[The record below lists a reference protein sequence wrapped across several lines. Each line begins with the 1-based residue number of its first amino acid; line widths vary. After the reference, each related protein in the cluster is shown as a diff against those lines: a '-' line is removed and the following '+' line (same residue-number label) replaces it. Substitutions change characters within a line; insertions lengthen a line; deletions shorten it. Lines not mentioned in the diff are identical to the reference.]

1 MSMGE
6 RRTVRVGDFDFEV
19 RVHPGE
25 PVHGADVLLLHGF
38 PQSAASWDFVSGHLS
53 SRGIRSYAPEQR
65 GYSPGARPADIASY
79 RLSELRADI
88 VGLCDALGLRRVHL
102 VGHDWGAIVAW
113 DVAARHPERV
123 VSLTAVSVPHPAA
136 FARARETDPVQ
147 AEKSGYMTFFQQPDA
162 PEDLLLANDCAGLR
176 AGFGDQVPAVQAA
189 QHIARL
195 REPGAMTAALNW
207 YRAAGDSWSAVP
219 AVGVPTTFVWSD
231 ADLAVA
237 RSGVD
242 ATAGYVDAEY
252 RLEVLE
258 GVGHWIPEE
267 APDALSGIILD
278 RVGGSW

>member
-1 MSMGE
+1 MSTGE
-6 RRTVRVGDFDFEV
+6 LRTVRVRDFDFEV

-38 PQSAASWDFVSGHLS
+38 PQSAASWDFVSERLS
-53 SRGIRSYAPEQR
+53 TRGVRSYAPEQR

-123 VSLTAVSVPHPAA
+123 ASLTAVSVPHPAA
-136 FARARETDPVQ
+136 FARAIESDPVQ
-147 AEKSGYMTFFQQPDA
+147 TEKSGYMAFFQQPEA
-162 PEDLLLANDCAGLR
+162 PEQLLLANDCAGLR
-176 AGFGDQVPAVQAA
+176 AGFGDAVPRVQAA

-195 REPGAMTAALNW
+195 REPGAMTAAVNW
-207 YRAAGDSWSAVP
+207 YRAAGDSWSSVP
-219 AVGVPTTFVWSD
+219 AVSVPTTFVWSD

-242 ATAGYVDAEY
+242 ATAEYVDGEY

-267 APDALSGIILD
+267 APDPLSGIVLD
-278 RVGGSW
+278 RILGPR